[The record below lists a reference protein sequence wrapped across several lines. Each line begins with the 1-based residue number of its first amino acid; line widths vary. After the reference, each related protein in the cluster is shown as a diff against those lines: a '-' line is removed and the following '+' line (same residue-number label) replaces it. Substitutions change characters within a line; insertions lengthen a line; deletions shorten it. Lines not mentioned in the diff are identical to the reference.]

1 MRTAASRTGGVRHDS
16 AAAGGQELR
25 AGVSAMPG
33 YTAGATPMTVRD
45 RKTPKCG
52 VRRGALPLV
61 LAIALASPALAADT
75 RSTEAKLLRLSEIL
89 GAVHYLRELCGAK
102 EGTAWRESMRQLL
115 DKEGSSALK
124 RVQLTASF
132 NKGYR
137 SYRRTYQ
144 SCTPT
149 AETVVNRFLAEGVAI
164 TDSLVTGK

>member
-1 MRTAASRTGGVRHDS
+1 
-16 AAAGGQELR
+16 
-25 AGVSAMPG
+25 
-33 YTAGATPMTVRD
+33 
-45 RKTPKCG
+45 
-52 VRRGALPLV
+52 
-61 LAIALASPALAADT
+61 
-75 RSTEAKLLRLSEIL
+75 
-89 GAVHYLRELCGAK
+89 VHYLRELCGAK